1 MRLTAFCEDIR
12 DARAIR
18 QANFRSFER
27 RNRDF
32 SATFF
37 ISRTKKCRVG
47 PETRSVNTFF
57 TFPASI
63 FRTWPAR
70 QGGLEYLGG
79 RTGGKT
85 ESGRADK
92 GQSRDSEEIGG
103 MHETGVGTDD
113 DMGTVNEV
121 AGFQ

>member
-1 MRLTAFCEDIR
+1 MPDTGCDGFRADIYH
-12 DARAIR
+12 
-18 QANFRSFER
+18 
-27 RNRDF
+27 
-32 SATFF
+32 TLL
-37 ISRTKKCRVG
+37 
-47 PETRSVNTFF
+47 VNTFF

-92 GQSRDSEEIGG
+92 GQRRDSEEIGG
-103 MHETGVGTDD
+103 MHETGVGADD

>member
-1 MRLTAFCEDIR
+1 MRIKCGRPLLSLYRQELPDTGCDGFRADIYH
-12 DARAIR
+12 
-18 QANFRSFER
+18 
-27 RNRDF
+27 
-32 SATFF
+32 TLL
-37 ISRTKKCRVG
+37 
-47 PETRSVNTFF
+47 VNTFF
-57 TFPASI
+57 LHFPLPS
-63 FRTWPAR
+63 FVH
-70 QGGLEYLGG
+70 G
-79 RTGGKT
+79 RHDKAVSNISAVGPVGKT

>member
-1 MRLTAFCEDIR
+1 MPDTGCDGFRADIYH
-12 DARAIR
+12 
-18 QANFRSFER
+18 
-27 RNRDF
+27 
-32 SATFF
+32 TLL
-37 ISRTKKCRVG
+37 
-47 PETRSVNTFF
+47 VNTFF

-70 QGGLEYLGG
+70 QGGLEYLVDA
-79 RTGGKT
+79 TDGK
-85 ESGRADK
+85 SDIIQADK